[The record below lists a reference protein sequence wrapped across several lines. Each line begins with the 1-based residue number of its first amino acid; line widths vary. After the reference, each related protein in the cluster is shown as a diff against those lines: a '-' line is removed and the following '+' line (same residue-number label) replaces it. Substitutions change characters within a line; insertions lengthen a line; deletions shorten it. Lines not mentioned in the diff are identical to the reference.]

1 MLVHVHCGLVQ
12 LPRDSGEE
20 SGSEEEHGRML
31 ELEVDER
38 NGRDEQ
44 RRGVN
49 HRRRTQKPGKHKVC
63 LLSTRPEY
71 PG

>member
-1 MLVHVHCGLVQ
+1 MLEHVHCGLVQ

-20 SGSEEEHGRML
+20 SGSEEEQGRML
-31 ELEVDER
+31 ELEVEER

-44 RRGVN
+44 RRSAN
-49 HRRRTQKPGKHKVC
+49 HRRRTQKPGKHKVG
-63 LLSTRPEY
+63 LLTTRPVH

>member
-44 RRGVN
+44 RRSTN

-63 LLSTRPEY
+63 QLTTRPVY